1 MRLLC
6 LCMGRESEK
15 ALVIV
20 DYHSLFYLYG
30 NRYFA
35 DGRFPE
41 RSFPEWGFSESG
53 FSDWDF
59 QNGDPIAS
67 ANCLKP

>member
-35 DGRFPE
+35 DG
-41 RSFPEWGFSESG
+41 
-53 FSDWDF
+53 DF
-59 QNGDPIAS
+59 LNEVFRNGDFLSQVFPIGTS
-67 ANCLKP
+67 KSEIPSHRQIV